1 MECEFILE
9 EFLGDFRGD
18 KYDEIKIR
26 KETIEEYFQNKN
38 PYFELTNEDIKKT
51 GCIQGYKTYSPH
63 KGRPAPCIWVI
74 LEDL

>member
-1 MECEFILE
+1 MECDFIQE

-38 PYFELTNEDIKKT
+38 PYFERTNEDIKKT
-51 GCIQGYKTYSPH
+51 GCIQGCKTCSPH
-63 KGRPAPCIWVI
+63 KGRPA
-74 LEDL
+74 LAFG